1 MTPEKRYETVC
12 RMLKTFDTMTNNSGA
27 AKVIAHPDKWE
38 KSTLFPFYADCA
50 SLIIE
55 AKTAMD
61 AKKTS
66 KSSLSAMKRIVRN
79 SRNGLDGMFQAEDG
93 NGRMRYVLC
102 DGYRLV
108 RLFNDYP
115 SIPHI
120 EKSTLSAEG
129 IEDILRGATR
139 HCTGRLLELPTEA
152 DLKAYIASYKA
163 EHGKT
168 RNIPYQL
175 GKCYVDAEYLLDF
188 LQVLPGCEAT
198 EPETPVA
205 PIYLTSESG
214 DGVLLPINPGSIPH

>member
-1 MTPEKRYETVC
+1 MTHEKRYETVC
-12 RMLKTFDTMTNNSGA
+12 RMLKTFDNMTGNNGA

-38 KSTLFPFYADCA
+38 KSTHFPFYADCA

-79 SRNGLDGMFQAEDG
+79 SRSGLDGMFQAEGNDG
-93 NGRMRYVLC
+93 RTRYVLC

-120 EKSTLSAEG
+120 EKAALSAKG

-139 HCTGRLLELPTEA
+139 ACTGRLLELPTEA

-168 RNIPYQL
+168 RVIPYQL
-175 GKCYVDAEYLLDF
+175 GKCYVNAEYLLDF
-188 LQVLPGCEAT
+188 LQVLPGCDAA
-198 EPETPVA
+198 EPDHPVA
-205 PIYLTSESG
+205 PIYLTSDVG
-214 DGVLLPINPGSIPH
+214 DGVLLPIHPGSLPH